1 MKQISQN
8 FYSHMTGGFCHAIV
22 TNCGNHAPR
31 MKILIVTDAWRP
43 QTNGVVSTLSH
54 TVDCLRGAGHEVCLI
69 TPIGFRTLPC
79 PSYPEIRLALL
90 PGAKVARAIGAFAP
104 DAVHI
109 ATEGPLGLA
118 ARRYCLRAGLHFTT
132 SYHTQF
138 PQYLRSRL
146 PVPLSLTYRWLRS
159 FHGAAGACMVSTRS
173 MQAELERWGFRNVR
187 RWQRGVDTALFRPRP
202 KQFLDLPRPIAV
214 YVGRLAVEK
223 NIEAFLKMPWAGS
236 KLVVG
241 DGPDRARL
249 EDRFP
254 EAVFAGYRFGEDLVA
269 HLAAADVFVFPSR
282 TDTFG
287 LVLLEAMACGVPVAA
302 YPVTGPIDVV
312 DQGVTGA
319 LDENLSWAARRALT
333 LNSEACRERALRAS
347 WESCTREF
355 AGNLVWVRTG
365 LPMLAGAPLALQRSG
380 EALGEVVQ
388 RGPHGGQEAPA
399 PLEDHVQHALRHS
412 PVV

>member
-1 MKQISQN
+1 
-8 FYSHMTGGFCHAIV
+8 
-22 TNCGNHAPR
+22 

-54 TVDCLRGAGHEVCLI
+54 TVECLRGFGHEVCLI
-69 TPIGFRTLPC
+69 TPIGFRTVAC
-79 PSYPEIRLALL
+79 PSYPEIRLAIF
-90 PGAKVARAIGAFAP
+90 PGAKVARAITAFAP

-109 ATEGPLGLA
+109 ATEGSLGMA
-118 ARRYCLRAGLHFTT
+118 ARRHCLRHGLHFTS

-146 PVPLSLTYRWLRS
+146 PIPLSITYRWLRA
-159 FHGAAGACMVSTRS
+159 FHGAARACMVSTKS
-173 MQAELERWGFRNVR
+173 MQVELEQRGFRNVTQ
-187 RWQRGVDTALFRPRP
+187 WQRGVDTQLFRPQP

-223 NIEAFLKMPWAGS
+223 NVDAFLKMPWAGS

-241 DGPDRARL
+241 DGPERVRL
-249 EDRFP
+249 QMSYPD
-254 EAVFAGYRFGEDLVA
+254 ALFAGYRFGEDLVA

-287 LVLLEAMACGVPVAA
+287 LVLLEAMACGVPAAA

-312 DQGVTGA
+312 DDGVTGA
-319 LDENLSWAARRALT
+319 LDEDLSRAARRALR
-333 LNSEACRERALRAS
+333 LDPDACRARALRSS
-347 WESCTREF
+347 WESSTREF
-355 AGNLVWVRTG
+355 AGNLTSVRTG
-365 LPMLAGAPLALQRSG
+365 TPLLAGAPIGLQRPG
-380 EALGEVVQ
+380 QPFGQEVQ
-388 RGPHGGQEAPA
+388 RGPHGGQQTAPS
-399 PLEDHVQHALRHS
+399 LEDHVQHALRQS

>member
-1 MKQISQN
+1 
-8 FYSHMTGGFCHAIV
+8 
-22 TNCGNHAPR
+22 

-54 TVDCLRGAGHEVCLI
+54 TVECLRSLGHEVCLI
-69 TPIGFRTLPC
+69 TPVGFRTLPC
-79 PSYPEIRLALL
+79 PSYPEIRLAIF
-90 PGAKVARAIGAFAP
+90 PGAKVARAITAFAP

-109 ATEGPLGLA
+109 ATEGSLGIA
-118 ARRYCLRAGLHFTT
+118 ARRYCRRRGLYFTT

-146 PVPLSLTYRWLRS
+146 PIPLSLAYRWLRS
-159 FHGAAGACMVSTRS
+159 FHGAARACMVSTRT
-173 MQAELERWGFRNVR
+173 MQSELERWGFGNVA

-223 NIEAFLKMPWAGS
+223 NIDAFLKMPWAGS

-241 DGPDRARL
+241 DGPERARL
-249 EDRFP
+249 QDCYP
-254 EAVFAGYRFGEDLVA
+254 QAVFAGYRFGEDLVA

-312 DQGVTGA
+312 EDGVTGA
-319 LDENLSWAARRALT
+319 LDENLARAARRALT
-333 LNSEACRERALRAS
+333 LDPGACRARALRAS
-347 WESCTREF
+347 WECCTREF
-355 AGNLVWVRTG
+355 AANLT
-365 LPMLAGAPLALQRSG
+365 AARSG
-380 EALGEVVQ
+380 TALLPSAPVLERAGQAFGQVVQ
-388 RGPHGGQEAPA
+388 RGPHRGQQTTA
-399 PLEDHVQHALRHS
+399 PLEDHMQHALRQS